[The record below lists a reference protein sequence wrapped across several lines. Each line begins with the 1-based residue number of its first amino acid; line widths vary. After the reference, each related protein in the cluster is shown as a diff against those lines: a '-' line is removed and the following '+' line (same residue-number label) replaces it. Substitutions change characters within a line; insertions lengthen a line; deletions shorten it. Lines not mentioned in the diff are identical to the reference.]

1 MEVCNLMIGD
11 LVQFDEDTCVIE
23 ELRVDGTAVL
33 VAMNTDLT
41 SVDGDQV
48 DVEELYPIP
57 LTEDIL
63 VKNGFQKLNDKTF
76 LLKNQIEIEVGPKFS
91 EVSARYEDY
100 DRDYNSYS
108 NRYIEIA
115 IIHYVHELQH
125 LLRLMGVEKEI
136 EL

>member
-1 MEVCNLMIGD
+1 MNVYDLMIGD

-48 DVEELYPIP
+48 DEEELSPIE

-63 VKNGFQKLNDKTF
+63 EKNGFRHSISHNDWTNADCNFF
-76 LLKNQIEIEVGPKFS
+76 L
-91 EVSARYEDY
+91 YEGGNGFRIQNTDI
-100 DRDYNSYS
+100 RL
-108 NRYIEIA
+108 E
-115 IIHYVHELQH
+115 YVHQLQH
-125 LLRLMGVEKEI
+125 LLRLCGIEKEVK
-136 EL
+136 L

>member
-1 MEVCNLMIGD
+1 MNVYDLMIGD

-63 VKNGFQKLNDKTF
+63 VKNGWRKHIMLYKNEWYGDIGLFEEYGKFYYMD
-76 LLKNQIEIEVGPKFS
+76 LKIE
-91 EVSARYEDY
+91 
-100 DRDYNSYS
+100 
-108 NRYIEIA
+108 
-115 IIHYVHELQH
+115 YVHQLQH
-125 LLRLMGVEKEI
+125 LLRLVGIKKEVQ
-136 EL
+136 L

>member
-11 LVQFDEDTCVIE
+11 FVRFDEDTCVIE

-63 VKNGFQKLNDKTF
+63 VKNGWRKHTMLYKNEWYGDIGLFEEHGKFYYMD
-76 LLKNQIEIEVGPKFS
+76 LKIE
-91 EVSARYEDY
+91 
-100 DRDYNSYS
+100 
-108 NRYIEIA
+108 
-115 IIHYVHELQH
+115 YVHQLQH
-125 LLRLMGVEKEI
+125 LLRLVGIKKEVQ
-136 EL
+136 L